1 MMNKNMPLFGT
12 NGIRGVFGKDLS
24 LDFLVNITRSLAAY
38 YKKGPILIGR
48 DGRNSNNIM
57 FNIVTAALNSD
68 GLDTVDAGILPTPC
82 LQYATKR
89 NEFNGGIMITAS
101 HNPPEYNGLKPIA
114 NDGVE
119 LPRQDESVVE
129 QIFEN
134 KTFITSE
141 ILGQNFKEE
150 MIIDRYIDNV
160 LALVDADRIKK
171 RKFKV
176 TMDLGNGVQALV
188 APLLAKKLGC
198 TVITVNGTIDGD
210 FPGRGS
216 EPTPSNLSLMSFV
229 AKETNSDIGA
239 AFDGDGDRSIFCDEK
254 GTVSWGDKTGTLLAK
269 YLILTK
275 HPKAKIVCPV
285 NTTNILTKVAQ
296 DNGSEIIHTKV
307 GSVEVSREMVKQGAI
322 IGMEENGG
330 FMYGVLNQVRDGA
343 LTTALMLDLMA
354 SEEKSLSAILSSLPK
369 VYQYKSKFECSEM
382 GLIQKVVDSVK
393 NHGSPMKIETL
404 DGVKIWFDEESWL
417 MLRPSGTEPLIR
429 IYGES
434 TDELLIN
441 SKVNEYTRLV
451 KESLDEN

>member
-1 MMNKNMPLFGT
+1 MMNRNMPLFGT

-57 FNIVTAALNSD
+57 FNIVTAALNYD
-68 GLDTVDAGILPTPC
+68 GLNTVDAGILPTPC

-141 ILGQNFKEE
+141 IVGQNFKEE
-150 MIIDRYIDNV
+150 MIISRYIDDV
-160 LALVDADRIKK
+160 LALVDVDRIKK

-239 AFDGDGDRSIFCDEK
+239 AYDGDGDRSIFCDEK
-254 GTVSWGDKTGTLLAK
+254 GIVSWGDKTGTLLAK

-343 LTTALMLDLMA
+343 LTTVLMLDLMA

-404 DGVKIWFDEESWL
+404 DGVKIWFDKESWL

>member
-1 MMNKNMPLFGT
+1 MNKNMPLFGT

-141 ILGQNFKEE
+141 IVGQNFKEE
-150 MIIDRYIDNV
+150 MIISRYIDDV
-160 LALVDADRIKK
+160 LALVDVDRIKK

-254 GTVSWGDKTGTLLAK
+254 GIVSWGDKTGTLLAK

-307 GSVEVSREMVKQGAI
+307 GSVEVSREMIKQGAI

-343 LTTALMLDLMA
+343 LTTVLMLDLMA

-451 KESLDEN
+451 KESLDQK

>member
-1 MMNKNMPLFGT
+1 MNKNMPLFGT

-24 LDFLVNITRSLAAY
+24 LDFLVNISRSLAAY

-89 NEFNGGIMITAS
+89 IEFNGGIMITAS

-129 QIFEN
+129 QIFKN

-141 ILGQNFKEE
+141 IVGQNFKEE
-150 MIIDRYIDNV
+150 MIIDRYIDDV
-160 LALVDADRIKK
+160 LALVDVDRIKK

-254 GTVSWGDKTGTLLAK
+254 GIVSWGDKTGTLLAK

-285 NTTNILTKVAQ
+285 NTTHILTKVAQ

-354 SEEKSLSAILSSLPK
+354 SEKKSLSAILSSLPK
-369 VYQYKSKFECSEM
+369 VYQYKSKFECTEM

-451 KESLDEN
+451 KECLDEN

>member
-129 QIFEN
+129 QIFEH

-150 MIIDRYIDNV
+150 MIIARYIDDV

-216 EPTPSNLSLMSFV
+216 EPTPSNLSLMSFI

-254 GTVSWGDKTGTLLAK
+254 GLVSWGDKTGTLLAK

-343 LTTALMLDLMA
+343 LTTVLMLDLMA

-451 KESLDEN
+451 KKSLDEN

>member
-1 MMNKNMPLFGT
+1 MPLFGT
-12 NGIRGVFGKDLS
+12 NGIRGVFGQDLS
-24 LDFLVNITRSLAAY
+24 LDFLLDITRSLAAY
-38 YKKGPILIGR
+38 YKEGSILVGR

-57 FNIVTAALNSD
+57 FNIVTAVLNSN
-68 GLDTVDAGILPTPC
+68 GLDTVDAGVLPTPC
-82 LQYATKR
+82 LQYATKK
-89 NEFNGGIMITAS
+89 NQYVGGIMITAS
-101 HNPPEYNGLKPIA
+101 HNPPEYNGVKPIA

-119 LPRQDESVVE
+119 LSREDELVVE

-134 KTFITSE
+134 KSFISSST
-141 ILGQNFKEE
+141 LGRNFKEE
-150 MIIDRYIDNV
+150 MIVDDYINDV
-160 LALVDADRIKK
+160 LKLVNADKIKK

-176 TMDLGNGVQALV
+176 TMDLGNGVQAIV
-188 APLLAKKLGC
+188 APQLAKKLGC
-198 TVITVNGTIDGD
+198 TVITVNGTIDGN

-216 EPTPSNLSLMSFV
+216 EPTPSNLSLLSFI
-229 AKETNSDIGA
+229 AKETKSDIGA
-239 AFDGDGDRSIFCDEK
+239 AYDGDGDRSIFCDEQ
-254 GTVSWGDKTGTLLAK
+254 GIVHWGDKTGTLLAK
-269 YLILTK
+269 YLISDK

-285 NTTNILTKVAQ
+285 NTTHILTKIAE

-307 GSVEVSREMVKQGAI
+307 GSVEVSREMVKKDAI

-343 LTTALMLDLMA
+343 LTTALMLDLLA
-354 SEEKSLSAILSSLPK
+354 AEGKTLSELLSSLPR
-369 VYQYKSKFECSEM
+369 VYQYKSKFQCAEM
-382 GLIQKVVDSVK
+382 GLIQKVMGTLK

-451 KESLDEN
+451 KEALGEK

>member
-1 MMNKNMPLFGT
+1 MNKNMPLFGT

-38 YKKGPILIGR
+38 YKKGPIVIGR

-57 FNIVTAALNSD
+57 FNIVTAVLNSD

-101 HNPPEYNGLKPIA
+101 HNPPEYNGVKPIA
-114 NDGVE
+114 SDGVE

-129 QIFEN
+129 QNFAN

-141 ILGQNFKEE
+141 IVGQNFKEE
-150 MIIDRYIDNV
+150 MIIDRYVDDV
-160 LALVDADRIKK
+160 LALVDVDRIKK

-188 APLLAKKLGC
+188 APVLAKKLGC

-254 GTVSWGDKTGTLLAK
+254 GIVSWGDKTGTLLAK
-269 YLILTK
+269 YLISTK
-275 HPKAKIVCPV
+275 HPKAKIVCPI
-285 NTTNILTKVAQ
+285 NTTHILTKIAH

-354 SEEKSLSAILSSLPK
+354 SEDRSLSAILSSLPK
-369 VYQYKSKFECSEM
+369 VYQYKSKFECSEI
-382 GLIQKVVDSVK
+382 GLIQKVIDSVK

-451 KESLDEN
+451 KEFLDEN

>member
-1 MMNKNMPLFGT
+1 MNKNMPLFGT

-150 MIIDRYIDNV
+150 MIIDRYIDDI

-254 GTVSWGDKTGTLLAK
+254 GIVSWGDKTGTLLAK
-269 YLILTK
+269 YLIMTK

-343 LTTALMLDLMA
+343 LTTVLMLDLMA

>member
-38 YKKGPILIGR
+38 YKKGPIVIGR

-57 FNIVTAALNSD
+57 FNIVTAVLNSD

-101 HNPPEYNGLKPIA
+101 HNPPEYNGVKPIA
-114 NDGVE
+114 SDGVE

-129 QIFEN
+129 QNFAN

-141 ILGQNFKEE
+141 IVGQNFKEE
-150 MIIDRYIDNV
+150 MIIDRYVDDV
-160 LALVDADRIKK
+160 LALVDGDRIKK

-188 APLLAKKLGC
+188 APVLAKKLGC
-198 TVITVNGTIDGD
+198 NVITVNGTIDGD

-254 GTVSWGDKTGTLLAK
+254 GIVSWGDKTGTLLAK
-269 YLILTK
+269 YLISTK
-275 HPKAKIVCPV
+275 HPKAKIVCPI
-285 NTTNILTKVAQ
+285 NTTQILTKVAHE
-296 DNGSEIIHTKV
+296 NGSEIIHTKV

-354 SEEKSLSAILSSLPK
+354 SEEKSLSTILSSLPK

-382 GLIQKVVDSVK
+382 GLIQKVIDSVK

-429 IYGES
+429 VYGES

-441 SKVNEYTRLV
+441 SKVNEYTRIV

>member
-24 LDFLVNITRSLAAY
+24 LDFLVDITRSLAAY

-57 FNIVTAALNSD
+57 LNIVTAVLNSD

-82 LQYATKR
+82 LQYATKK
-89 NEFNGGIMITAS
+89 NQYEGGIMITAS

-114 NDGVE
+114 SDGVE
-119 LPRQDESVVE
+119 LPRQDETIVE
-129 QIFEN
+129 NIFAN
-134 KTFITSE
+134 KRFITSE
-141 ILGQNFKEE
+141 ILGRTFKEE
-150 MIIDRYIDNV
+150 MVIDRYTDDV
-160 LALVDADRIKK
+160 LALVNVDKIKK

-188 APLLAKKLGC
+188 APLIAKKLGC
-198 TVITVNGTIDGD
+198 EIVTVNGTVDGN

-216 EPTPSNLSLMSFV
+216 EPTPSNLSLMSSV
-229 AKETNSDIGA
+229 ATETESDIGA
-239 AFDGDGDRSIFCDEK
+239 AYDGDGDRSIFCDDK
-254 GTVSWGDKTGTLLAK
+254 GIVHWGDKTGTLLAK
-269 YLILTK
+269 YLITTK
-275 HPKAKIVCPV
+275 HPKAKIVCPI
-285 NTTNILTKVAQ
+285 NTTHILTKIAQ
-296 DNGSEIIHTKV
+296 ENGSEIIHTKV
-307 GSVEVSREMVKQGAI
+307 GSVEVSREMVKQDAI

-354 SEEKSLSAILSSLPK
+354 SEEKSLSGILSDLPK
-369 VYQYKSKFECSEM
+369 VYQYKSKFQCAEM
-382 GLIQKVVDSVK
+382 GLIQNVIDSVK

-404 DGVKIWFDEESWL
+404 DGVKIWFDKESWL

-429 IYGES
+429 MYGES

-441 SKVNEYTRLV
+441 SKANEYTRLV
-451 KESLDEN
+451 KKSLDEK

>member
-24 LDFLVNITRSLAAY
+24 LDFLVNISRSLAAY

-89 NEFNGGIMITAS
+89 IEFNGGIMITAS

-129 QIFEN
+129 QIFKN

-141 ILGQNFKEE
+141 IVGQNFKEE
-150 MIIDRYIDNV
+150 MIIDRYIDDV
-160 LALVDADRIKK
+160 LALVDEDRVKK

-216 EPTPSNLSLMSFV
+216 EPTPSNLSLMSLV

-254 GTVSWGDKTGTLLAK
+254 GIVSWGDKTGTLLAK

-285 NTTNILTKVAQ
+285 NTTHILTKVAQ

-369 VYQYKSKFECSEM
+369 VYQYKSKFECTEM

>member
-24 LDFLVNITRSLAAY
+24 LDFLVDITRSLAAY

-57 FNIVTAALNSD
+57 LNIVTAVLNSD

-82 LQYATKR
+82 LQYATKK
-89 NEFNGGIMITAS
+89 NQYEGGIMITAS

-114 NDGVE
+114 SDGVE
-119 LPRQDESVVE
+119 LPRQDETVVE
-129 QIFEN
+129 NIFAN
-134 KTFITSE
+134 KRFITSE
-141 ILGQNFKEE
+141 ILGRTFKEE
-150 MIIDRYIDNV
+150 MVIDRYTDDV
-160 LALVDADRIKK
+160 LALVNVDKIKK

-188 APLLAKKLGC
+188 APLIAKNLGC
-198 TVITVNGTIDGD
+198 EIVTVNGTVDGN

-216 EPTPSNLSLMSFV
+216 EPTPSNLSLMSSV
-229 AKETNSDIGA
+229 ATETESDIGA
-239 AFDGDGDRSIFCDEK
+239 AYDGDGDRSIFCDDK
-254 GTVSWGDKTGTLLAK
+254 GIVHWGDKTGTLLAK
-269 YLILTK
+269 YLITTK
-275 HPKAKIVCPV
+275 HPKAKIVCPI
-285 NTTNILTKVAQ
+285 NTTHILTKIAQ
-296 DNGSEIIHTKV
+296 ENGSEIIHTKV
-307 GSVEVSREMVKQGAI
+307 GSVEVSREMVKQDAI

-354 SEEKSLSAILSSLPK
+354 SEEKSLAGILSDLPK
-369 VYQYKSKFECSEM
+369 VYQYKSKFQCAEM
-382 GLIQKVVDSVK
+382 GLIQNVIDSVK

-404 DGVKIWFDEESWL
+404 DGVKIWFDKESWL

-429 IYGES
+429 MYGES

-441 SKVNEYTRLV
+441 SKANEYTRLV
-451 KESLDEN
+451 KKSLDEK

>member
-24 LDFLVNITRSLAAY
+24 LDFLVEITRSLAAY

-57 FNIVTAALNSD
+57 LNIVTAVLNSD

-82 LQYATKR
+82 LQYATKK
-89 NEFNGGIMITAS
+89 NQYEGGIMITAS

-114 NDGVE
+114 SDGVE
-119 LPRQDESVVE
+119 LPRQDETIVE
-129 QIFEN
+129 NIFAN
-134 KTFITSE
+134 KRFITSE
-141 ILGQNFKEE
+141 ILGRTFKEE
-150 MIIDRYIDNV
+150 MVIDRYTDDV
-160 LALVDADRIKK
+160 LALVNVDKIKK

-188 APLLAKKLGC
+188 APLIAKKLGC
-198 TVITVNGTIDGD
+198 EIVTVNGTVDGN

-216 EPTPSNLSLMSFV
+216 EPTPSNLSLMSSV
-229 AKETNSDIGA
+229 ATETESDIGA
-239 AFDGDGDRSIFCDEK
+239 AYDGDGDRSIFCDDK
-254 GTVSWGDKTGTLLAK
+254 GIVHWGDKTGTLLAK
-269 YLILTK
+269 YLITTK
-275 HPKAKIVCPV
+275 HPKAKIVCPI
-285 NTTNILTKVAQ
+285 NTTHILTKIAQ
-296 DNGSEIIHTKV
+296 ENGSEIIHTKV
-307 GSVEVSREMVKQGAI
+307 GSVEVSREMVKQDAI

-354 SEEKSLSAILSSLPK
+354 SEEKSLSGILSDLPK
-369 VYQYKSKFECSEM
+369 VYQYKSKFQCAEM
-382 GLIQKVVDSVK
+382 GLIQNVIDSVK

-404 DGVKIWFDEESWL
+404 DGVKIWFDKESWL

-429 IYGES
+429 MYGES

-441 SKVNEYTRLV
+441 SKANEYTRLV
-451 KESLDEN
+451 KKSLDEK

>member
-1 MMNKNMPLFGT
+1 MNKNMPLFGT

-24 LDFLVNITRSLAAY
+24 LDFLVNISRSLAAY

-89 NEFNGGIMITAS
+89 IEFNGGIMITAS

-129 QIFEN
+129 QIFKN

-141 ILGQNFKEE
+141 IVGQNFKEE
-150 MIIDRYIDNV
+150 MIIDRYIDDV
-160 LALVDADRIKK
+160 LALVDVDRIKK

-254 GTVSWGDKTGTLLAK
+254 GIVSWGDKTGTLLAK

-285 NTTNILTKVAQ
+285 NTTHILTKVAQ

-354 SEEKSLSAILSSLPK
+354 SEKKSLSAILSSLPK
-369 VYQYKSKFECSEM
+369 VYQYKSKFECTEM

>member
-24 LDFLVNITRSLAAY
+24 LDFLVNISRSLAAY

-141 ILGQNFKEE
+141 IVGQNFKEE
-150 MIIDRYIDNV
+150 MIIDRYIDDV
-160 LALVDADRIKK
+160 LALVEVDRIKK

-216 EPTPSNLSLMSFV
+216 EPTPLNLSLMSFV

-254 GTVSWGDKTGTLLAK
+254 GIVSWGDKTGTLLAK

-285 NTTNILTKVAQ
+285 NTTHVLTKVAQ

-393 NHGSPMKIETL
+393 NHGSPMKIDTL

>member
-1 MMNKNMPLFGT
+1 MPLFGT

-24 LDFLVNITRSLAAY
+24 LDFLVDITRSLAAY

-57 FNIVTAALNSD
+57 LNIVTAVLNSD

-82 LQYATKR
+82 LQYATKK
-89 NEFNGGIMITAS
+89 NQYEGGIMITAS
-101 HNPPEYNGLKPIA
+101 HNPPEYNGVKPIA
-114 NDGVE
+114 SDGVE
-119 LPRQDESVVE
+119 LPRQDETVVE
-129 QIFEN
+129 NIFAN
-134 KTFITSE
+134 KRFITSE
-141 ILGQNFKEE
+141 ILGRTFKEE
-150 MIIDRYIDNV
+150 MVIDRYTDDVLSLVNV
-160 LALVDADRIKK
+160 DKIKK

-188 APLLAKKLGC
+188 APLIAKKLGC
-198 TVITVNGTIDGD
+198 EIVTVNGTVDGN

-216 EPTPSNLSLMSFV
+216 EPTPSNLSLMSSV
-229 AKETNSDIGA
+229 ATETKSDIGA
-239 AFDGDGDRSIFCDEK
+239 AYDGDGDRSIFCDDK
-254 GTVSWGDKTGTLLAK
+254 GIVHWGDKTGTLLAK
-269 YLILTK
+269 YLITTK
-275 HPKAKIVCPV
+275 HPNAKIVCPI
-285 NTTNILTKVAQ
+285 NTTHILTKIAQ
-296 DNGSEIIHTKV
+296 ENGSEIIHTKV
-307 GSVEVSREMVKQGAI
+307 GSVEVSREMVKQDAI

-354 SEEKSLSAILSSLPK
+354 SEEKSLSEILSTLPK
-369 VYQYKSKFECSEM
+369 VYQYKSKFQCAEM
-382 GLIQKVVDSVK
+382 GLIQNVIDSVK

-451 KESLDEN
+451 KKSLDEK

>member
-1 MMNKNMPLFGT
+1 MPLFGT

-24 LDFLVNITRSLAAY
+24 LDFLVNISRSLAAY

-89 NEFNGGIMITAS
+89 IEFNGGIMITAS

-129 QIFEN
+129 QIFKN

-141 ILGQNFKEE
+141 IVGQNFKEE
-150 MIIDRYIDNV
+150 MIIDRYIDDV
-160 LALVDADRIKK
+160 LALVDVDRIKK

-254 GTVSWGDKTGTLLAK
+254 GIVSWGDKTGTLLAK

-285 NTTNILTKVAQ
+285 NTTHILTKVAQ

-354 SEEKSLSAILSSLPK
+354 SEKKSLSAILSSLPK
-369 VYQYKSKFECSEM
+369 VYQYKSKFECTEM

-451 KESLDEN
+451 KECLDEN

>member
-141 ILGQNFKEE
+141 IVGQNFKEE
-150 MIIDRYIDNV
+150 MIIDRYINDV
-160 LALVDADRIKK
+160 LALVDVDRIKK

-254 GTVSWGDKTGTLLAK
+254 GIVSWGDKTGTLLAK

-343 LTTALMLDLMA
+343 LTTVLMLDLMA

-417 MLRPSGTEPLIR
+417 MLRPSGTEPIIR

-451 KESLDEN
+451 KECLDEN

>member
-1 MMNKNMPLFGT
+1 MMNRNMPLFGT

-141 ILGQNFKEE
+141 IVGQNFKEE
-150 MIIDRYIDNV
+150 MIIARYIDDV
-160 LALVDADRIKK
+160 LALVDVDRIKK

-254 GTVSWGDKTGTLLAK
+254 GIVSWGDKTGTLLAK

-285 NTTNILTKVAQ
+285 NTTNILTKVAR

-343 LTTALMLDLMA
+343 LTTVLMLDLMA
-354 SEEKSLSAILSSLPK
+354 SEEKELVSNSVVSSQGLP
-369 VYQYKSKFECSEM
+369 
-382 GLIQKVVDSVK
+382 IQ
-393 NHGSPMKIETL
+393 
-404 DGVKIWFDEESWL
+404 VKI
-417 MLRPSGTEPLIR
+417 
-429 IYGES
+429 
-434 TDELLIN
+434 
-441 SKVNEYTRLV
+441 
-451 KESLDEN
+451 

>member
-1 MMNKNMPLFGT
+1 MNKNMPLFGT

-24 LDFLVNITRSLAAY
+24 LDFLVDITRSLAAY

-48 DGRNSNNIM
+48 DGRNSNNIL

-89 NEFNGGIMITAS
+89 SHYQGGIMITAS
-101 HNPPEYNGLKPIA
+101 HNPPEYNGVKPIA
-114 NDGVE
+114 IDGVE
-119 LPRQDESVVE
+119 LPREDESIVE
-129 QIFEN
+129 QIFTN
-134 KTFITSE
+134 KEFITSE
-141 ILGQNFKEE
+141 IVGRNFKEE
-150 MIIDRYIDNV
+150 MIIDKYINDV
-160 LALVDADRIKK
+160 LSLVDTDKIKK

-176 TMDLGNGVQALV
+176 TLDLGNGVQAMV
-188 APLLAKKLGC
+188 APSLAKKLGC
-198 TVITVNGTIDGD
+198 NVLTVNGTVDGD

-216 EPTPSNLSLMSFV
+216 EPTPSNLSLMSSI

-239 AFDGDGDRSIFCDEK
+239 AYDGDGDRSIFCDEK
-254 GTVSWGDKTGTLLAK
+254 GIVHWGDRTGTLLAK
-269 YLILTK
+269 YLISTK
-275 HPKAKIVCPV
+275 HPKAKVVCPI
-285 NTTNILTKVAQ
+285 NTTHILTKIAQ
-296 DNGSEIIHTKV
+296 DGGSEIIHTKV
-307 GSVEVSREMVKQGAI
+307 GSVEVSREMVRQGAI

-330 FMYGVLNQVRDGA
+330 FMYGALNQVRDGA

-354 SEEKSLSAILSSLPK
+354 SEERSLSELLSSLPK
-369 VYQYKSKFECSEM
+369 VYQYKSKFECNEM
-382 GLIQKVVDSVK
+382 SMIQKVIYSIM
-393 NHGSPMKIETL
+393 NHGNPMKIETL

-451 KESLDEN
+451 NESLNKM

>member
-1 MMNKNMPLFGT
+1 MPLFGT

-24 LDFLVNITRSLAAY
+24 LDFLVEITRSLAAY

-57 FNIVTAALNSD
+57 LNIVTAVLNSD

-82 LQYATKR
+82 LQYATKK
-89 NEFNGGIMITAS
+89 NQYEGGIMITAS

-114 NDGVE
+114 SDGVE
-119 LPRQDESVVE
+119 LPRQDETVVE
-129 QIFEN
+129 NIFAN
-134 KTFITSE
+134 KRFITSE
-141 ILGQNFKEE
+141 ILGRTFKEE
-150 MIIDRYIDNV
+150 MVIDRYTDDV
-160 LALVDADRIKK
+160 LALVNVDKIKK

-188 APLLAKKLGC
+188 APLIAKKLGC
-198 TVITVNGTIDGD
+198 EIVTVNGTVDGN

-216 EPTPSNLSLMSFV
+216 EPTPSNLSLMSSV
-229 AKETNSDIGA
+229 ATETESDIGA
-239 AFDGDGDRSIFCDEK
+239 AYDGDGDRSIFCDDK
-254 GTVSWGDKTGTLLAK
+254 GIVHWGDKTGTLLAK
-269 YLILTK
+269 YLITTK
-275 HPKAKIVCPV
+275 HPKAKIVCPI
-285 NTTNILTKVAQ
+285 NTTHILTKIAQ
-296 DNGSEIIHTKV
+296 ENGSEIIHTKV
-307 GSVEVSREMVKQGAI
+307 GSVEVSREMVKQDAI

-354 SEEKSLSAILSSLPK
+354 SEEKSLSGILSDLPK
-369 VYQYKSKFECSEM
+369 VYQYKSKFQCAEM
-382 GLIQKVVDSVK
+382 GLIQNVIDSVK

-404 DGVKIWFDEESWL
+404 DGVKIWFDKESWL

-429 IYGES
+429 MYGES

-441 SKVNEYTRLV
+441 SKANEYTRLV
-451 KESLDEN
+451 KKSLDEK

>member
-1 MMNKNMPLFGT
+1 MNKNMPLFGT

-141 ILGQNFKEE
+141 IVGQNFKEE
-150 MIIDRYIDNV
+150 RIIDRYIDDV
-160 LALVDADRIKK
+160 LALVDVDRIKK

-229 AKETNSDIGA
+229 AKETNSAIGA

-254 GTVSWGDKTGTLLAK
+254 GIVSWGDKTGTLLAR

-307 GSVEVSREMVKQGAI
+307 GSVEVSREMIKQGAL

-343 LTTALMLDLMA
+343 LTTVLMLDLMA

-451 KESLDEN
+451 KESLDQN

>member
-141 ILGQNFKEE
+141 IVGQNFKEE
-150 MIIDRYIDNV
+150 MIIARYIDDV
-160 LALVDADRIKK
+160 LALVDVDRIKK

-254 GTVSWGDKTGTLLAK
+254 GIVSWGDKTGTLLAK

-296 DNGSEIIHTKV
+296 DNNSVIIHTKV
-307 GSVEVSREMVKQGAI
+307 GSVEVSREMIKQGAI

-343 LTTALMLDLMA
+343 LTTVLMLDLMA
-354 SEEKSLSAILSSLPK
+354 SEEKNLSAILSSLPK

-382 GLIQKVVDSVK
+382 GLIQKVLDSVK

-441 SKVNEYTRLV
+441 SKVNEYTQLV
-451 KESLDEN
+451 KESLDQN

>member
-1 MMNKNMPLFGT
+1 MPLFGT
-12 NGIRGVFGKDLS
+12 NGIRGVFGQDLS
-24 LDFLVNITRSLAAY
+24 LDFLLDITRSLAAY
-38 YKKGPILIGR
+38 YKEGSILVGR

-57 FNIVTAALNSD
+57 FNIVTAVLNSN
-68 GLDTVDAGILPTPC
+68 GLDTVDAGVLPTPC
-82 LQYATKR
+82 LQYATKK
-89 NEFNGGIMITAS
+89 NQYVGGIMITAS
-101 HNPPEYNGLKPIA
+101 HNPPEYNGVKPIA

-119 LPRQDESVVE
+119 LSREDEIVVE

-134 KTFITSE
+134 KSFISSST
-141 ILGQNFKEE
+141 LGRNFKEE
-150 MIIDRYIDNV
+150 MIVNDYINDV
-160 LALVDADRIKK
+160 IKLVNADKIKK

-176 TMDLGNGVQALV
+176 TMDLGNGVQAIV
-188 APLLAKKLGC
+188 APQLAKKLGC
-198 TVITVNGTIDGD
+198 TVITVNGTVDGN

-216 EPTPSNLSLMSFV
+216 EPTPSNLSLLSFI
-229 AKETNSDIGA
+229 AKETKSDIGA
-239 AFDGDGDRSIFCDEK
+239 AYDGDGDRSIFCDEQ
-254 GTVSWGDKTGTLLAK
+254 GIVHWGDKTGTLLAK
-269 YLILTK
+269 YLISDK

-285 NTTNILTKVAQ
+285 NTTHILTKIAE

-307 GSVEVSREMVKQGAI
+307 GSVEVSREMVKKDAI

-343 LTTALMLDLMA
+343 LTTALMLDLLA
-354 SEEKSLSAILSSLPK
+354 SEGKTLSELLSSLPQ
-369 VYQYKSKFECSEM
+369 VYQYKSKFQCAEM
-382 GLIQKVVDSVK
+382 GLIQKVMDTLK

-404 DGVKIWFDEESWL
+404 DGVKIWFDKESWL

-451 KESLDEN
+451 KEALGEK

>member
-1 MMNKNMPLFGT
+1 MPLFGT

-57 FNIVTAALNSD
+57 FNIVTAVLNSD

-101 HNPPEYNGLKPIA
+101 HNPPEYNGVKPIA
-114 NDGVE
+114 RDGVE

-141 ILGQNFKEE
+141 IVGQNFKEE
-150 MIIDRYIDNV
+150 MIISRYIDDV
-160 LALVDADRIKK
+160 LALVDVDRIKK

-188 APLLAKKLGC
+188 APVLAKKLGC

-254 GTVSWGDKTGTLLAK
+254 GIVSWGDKTGTLLAK

-307 GSVEVSREMVKQGAI
+307 GSVEVSREMIKQGAI

-343 LTTALMLDLMA
+343 LTTVLMLDLMA

-451 KESLDEN
+451 KESLDKN

>member
-141 ILGQNFKEE
+141 IVGQNFKEE
-150 MIIDRYIDNV
+150 MIIKRYINDV
-160 LALVDADRIKK
+160 LALVDVDRIRK

-254 GTVSWGDKTGTLLAK
+254 GIVSWGDKTGTLLAK

-343 LTTALMLDLMA
+343 LTTVLMLDLMA

-441 SKVNEYTRLV
+441 SKVNEYTRIV
-451 KESLDEN
+451 KECLDEN

>member
-1 MMNKNMPLFGT
+1 MNKNMPLFGT

-24 LDFLVNITRSLAAY
+24 LDFLVEITRSLAAY

-57 FNIVTAALNSD
+57 LNIVTAVLNSD

-82 LQYATKR
+82 LQYATKK
-89 NEFNGGIMITAS
+89 NQYEGGIMITAS

-114 NDGVE
+114 SDGVE
-119 LPRQDESVVE
+119 LPRQDETVVE
-129 QIFEN
+129 NIFAN
-134 KTFITSE
+134 KRFITSE
-141 ILGQNFKEE
+141 ILGRTFKEE
-150 MIIDRYIDNV
+150 MVIDRYTDDV
-160 LALVDADRIKK
+160 LALVNVDKIKK

-188 APLLAKKLGC
+188 APLIAKKLGC
-198 TVITVNGTIDGD
+198 EIVTVNGTVDGN

-216 EPTPSNLSLMSFV
+216 EPTPSNLSLMSSV
-229 AKETNSDIGA
+229 ATETESDIGA
-239 AFDGDGDRSIFCDEK
+239 AYDGDGDRSIFCDDK
-254 GTVSWGDKTGTLLAK
+254 GIVHWGDKTGTLLAK
-269 YLILTK
+269 YLITTK
-275 HPKAKIVCPV
+275 HPKAKIVCPI
-285 NTTNILTKVAQ
+285 NTTHILTKIAQ
-296 DNGSEIIHTKV
+296 ENGSEIIHTKV
-307 GSVEVSREMVKQGAI
+307 GSVEVSREMVKQDAI

-354 SEEKSLSAILSSLPK
+354 SEEKSLSGILSDLPK
-369 VYQYKSKFECSEM
+369 VYQYKSKFQCAEM
-382 GLIQKVVDSVK
+382 GLIQNVIDSVK

-404 DGVKIWFDEESWL
+404 DGVKIWFDKESWL

-429 IYGES
+429 MYGES

-441 SKVNEYTRLV
+441 SKANEYTRLV
-451 KESLDEN
+451 KKSLDEK

>member
-24 LDFLVNITRSLAAY
+24 LDFLVNISRSLAAY

-89 NEFNGGIMITAS
+89 IEFNGGIMITAS

-129 QIFEN
+129 QIFKN

-141 ILGQNFKEE
+141 IVGQNFKEE
-150 MIIDRYIDNV
+150 MIIDRYIDDV
-160 LALVDADRIKK
+160 LALVDLDRIKK

-254 GTVSWGDKTGTLLAK
+254 GIVSWGDKTGTLLAK

-285 NTTNILTKVAQ
+285 NTTHILTKVAQ
-296 DNGSEIIHTKV
+296 DSGSEIIHTKV
-307 GSVEVSREMVKQGAI
+307 GSVEVSREMIKQGAI

-343 LTTALMLDLMA
+343 LTTVLMLDLMA

-369 VYQYKSKFECSEM
+369 VYQYKSKFECTEM

>member
-1 MMNKNMPLFGT
+1 MNKNMPLFGT

-57 FNIVTAALNSD
+57 LNIVTAALNSD

-129 QIFEN
+129 QVFEI

-150 MIIDRYIDNV
+150 MIIDRYIDDV
-160 LALVDADRIKK
+160 LALVDADRIRK

-254 GTVSWGDKTGTLLAK
+254 GIVSWGDKTGTLLAK
-269 YLILTK
+269 YLIMTK

-343 LTTALMLDLMA
+343 LTTVLMLDLMA

>member
-1 MMNKNMPLFGT
+1 MNKNMPLFGT

-141 ILGQNFKEE
+141 IVGQNFKEE
-150 MIIDRYIDNV
+150 MIIDRYINDV
-160 LALVDADRIKK
+160 LALVDVDRIKK

-254 GTVSWGDKTGTLLAK
+254 GIVSWGDKTGTLLAK

-343 LTTALMLDLMA
+343 LTTVLMLDLMA

-417 MLRPSGTEPLIR
+417 MLRPSGTEPIIR

-451 KESLDEN
+451 KECLNEN

>member
-1 MMNKNMPLFGT
+1 MPLFGT

-24 LDFLVNITRSLAAY
+24 LDFLVNISRSLAAY

-101 HNPPEYNGLKPIA
+101 HNPPEYNGVKPIA

-129 QIFEN
+129 QIFAN
-134 KTFITSE
+134 KTFIASE
-141 ILGQNFKEE
+141 IVGQNFKEE
-150 MIIDRYIDNV
+150 MIIDRYIDDV
-160 LALVDADRIKK
+160 LALVDVDRIKK

-254 GTVSWGDKTGTLLAK
+254 GIVSWGDKTGTLLAK

-275 HPKAKIVCPV
+275 HPKAKIVCPI
-285 NTTNILTKVAQ
+285 NTTHILTKVAQ

-343 LTTALMLDLMA
+343 LTTALMLDLLA
-354 SEEKSLSAILSSLPK
+354 SEEKGLSAILSSLPK
-369 VYQYKSKFECSEM
+369 VYQYKSKFECTEM
-382 GLIQKVVDSVK
+382 GLIQKVIGSVK
-393 NHGSPMKIETL
+393 SHGSPMKIETL

-434 TDELLIN
+434 TDEQLIN

>member
-1 MMNKNMPLFGT
+1 MPLFGT

-24 LDFLVNITRSLAAY
+24 LDFLVNISRSLAAY

-101 HNPPEYNGLKPIA
+101 HNPPEYNGVKPIA

-129 QIFEN
+129 QIFAN
-134 KTFITSE
+134 KTFIASE
-141 ILGQNFKEE
+141 IVGQNFKEE
-150 MIIDRYIDNV
+150 MIIDRYIDDV
-160 LALVDADRIKK
+160 LALVDVDRIKK

-254 GTVSWGDKTGTLLAK
+254 GIVSWGDKTGTLLAK

-275 HPKAKIVCPV
+275 HPKAKIVCPI
-285 NTTNILTKVAQ
+285 NTTHILTKVAQ

-343 LTTALMLDLMA
+343 LTTALMLDLLA
-354 SEEKSLSAILSSLPK
+354 SEEKGLSAILSSLPK
-369 VYQYKSKFECSEM
+369 VYQYKSKFECTEM
-382 GLIQKVVDSVK
+382 GLIQKVIGSVK

-434 TDELLIN
+434 TDEQLIN

>member
-1 MMNKNMPLFGT
+1 MPLFGT
-12 NGIRGVFGKDLS
+12 NGIRGVFGQDLS
-24 LDFLVNITRSLAAY
+24 LDFLLDITRSLAAY
-38 YKKGPILIGR
+38 YKEGSILVGR

-57 FNIVTAALNSD
+57 FNIVTAVLNSN
-68 GLDTVDAGILPTPC
+68 GLDTVDAGVLPTPC
-82 LQYATKR
+82 LQYATKK
-89 NEFNGGIMITAS
+89 NQYVGGIMITAS
-101 HNPPEYNGLKPIA
+101 HNPPEYNGVKPIA

-119 LPRQDESVVE
+119 LSREDELVVE

-134 KTFITSE
+134 KSFISSSK
-141 ILGQNFKEE
+141 LGRNFKEE
-150 MIIDRYIDNV
+150 MIVDDYIDDVLKLVNV
-160 LALVDADRIKK
+160 DKIKK

-176 TMDLGNGVQALV
+176 TMDLGNGVQAIV
-188 APLLAKKLGC
+188 APQLAKKLGC
-198 TVITVNGTIDGD
+198 TVITVNGTVDGN

-216 EPTPSNLSLMSFV
+216 EPTPSNLSLLSFI
-229 AKETNSDIGA
+229 AKETKSDIGA
-239 AFDGDGDRSIFCDEK
+239 AYDGDGDRSIFCDEQ
-254 GTVSWGDKTGTLLAK
+254 GIVHWGDKTGTLLAK
-269 YLILTK
+269 YLISDK

-285 NTTNILTKVAQ
+285 NTTHILTKIAE

-307 GSVEVSREMVKQGAI
+307 GSVEVSREMVKKDAI

-343 LTTALMLDLMA
+343 LTTALMLDLLA
-354 SEEKSLSAILSSLPK
+354 SEGKTLSELLSSLPQ
-369 VYQYKSKFECSEM
+369 VYQYKSKFQCAEM
-382 GLIQKVVDSVK
+382 GLIQKVMDTLK

-451 KESLDEN
+451 KEALGEK

>member
-24 LDFLVNITRSLAAY
+24 LDFLVNISRSLAAY

-141 ILGQNFKEE
+141 IVGQNFKEE
-150 MIIDRYIDNV
+150 MIIDRNIDDV
-160 LALVDADRIKK
+160 LALVDVDRIKK

-216 EPTPSNLSLMSFV
+216 EPTPSNLSLMSCV

-254 GTVSWGDKTGTLLAK
+254 GIVSWGDKTGTLLAK

-275 HPKAKIVCPV
+275 HPKAKIVCPI
-285 NTTNILTKVAQ
+285 NTTHILTKVAQ

-451 KESLDEN
+451 KESLDKN